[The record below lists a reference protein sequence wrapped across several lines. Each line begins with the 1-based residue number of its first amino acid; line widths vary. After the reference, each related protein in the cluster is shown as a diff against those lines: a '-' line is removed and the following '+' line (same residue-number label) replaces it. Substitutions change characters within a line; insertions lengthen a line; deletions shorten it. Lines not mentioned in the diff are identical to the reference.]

1 MLTRKPLPQ
10 PKDQEWFT
18 FSAGLMI
25 RVSSDYIAM
34 RLLHQLEPLTC
45 APTIVVMMLDVV
57 EKALKLHLAVH
68 TQTPTALSDM
78 SIKYGHNV
86 EALRAACAA
95 YTSPFNDPDV
105 CAFTKDLNDPDGKL
119 YQKLRYGAQKTTEGF
134 STNLSTLR
142 PVVDKIFAESILGLP
157 ESTRRVL
164 MYTSPLKQLLLRT
177 RFDQSRHPAEL
188 SDALRLENAYFDR
201 LLEYC
206 RQIEKEQEALIAS
219 LQPAQSQGGIDA

>member
-1 MLTRKPLPQ
+1 MLTRNPLPQ
-10 PKDQEWFT
+10 PQDQEWFT

-25 RVSSDYIAM
+25 RVCSDYISV

-45 APTIVVMMLDVV
+45 APSIVVMMLDVV
-57 EKALKLHLAVH
+57 EKLLKLHLAVH

-78 SIKYGHNV
+78 STKYGHNI

-95 YTSPFNDPDV
+95 YTPAFNDPDV
-105 CAFTKDLNDPDGKL
+105 CAFTKDLNDRDGKL
-119 YQKLRYGAQKTTEGF
+119 YQKLRYGAQRTTEGF

-157 ESTRRVL
+157 ESTRRMF

-177 RFDQSRHPAEL
+177 RFDQSQHPAEL
-188 SDALRLENAYFDR
+188 FNALRLDNAYFDQ
-201 LLEYC
+201 LLAYC
-206 RQIEKEQEALIAS
+206 QQIEAEQEALMAK
-219 LQPAQSQGGIDA
+219 LHPAQSQGADA